1 MNVATADSGQRQAT
15 GTHGSQE
22 LADIFESFS
31 ITSKPWK
38 TDLSNLGMAWVGASL
53 SMCTGISLHV
63 YNSNSVLFTGHK
75 LVKNKHIR
83 FSFIM

>member
-38 TDLSNLGMAWVGASL
+38 TDLSNLGMALLVCVLELASMFIIAIVFYL
-53 SMCTGISLHV
+53 LVINLLKTSISDFHL
-63 YNSNSVLFTGHK
+63 LCKT
-75 LVKNKHIR
+75 L
-83 FSFIM
+83 

>member
-1 MNVATADSGQRQAT
+1 MNVATADSRQRQAR

-63 YNSNSVLFTGHK
+63 YNNVLLTGPK

>member
-1 MNVATADSGQRQAT
+1 MNVATADSGQRQAR

-38 TDLSNLGMAWVGASL
+38 TDLRNLGMAWVGASL
-53 SMCTGISLHV
+53 T
-63 YNSNSVLFTGHK
+63 
-75 LVKNKHIR
+75 
-83 FSFIM
+83 

>member
-1 MNVATADSGQRQAT
+1 MNVATADSGQRQAR
-15 GTHGSQE
+15 GTHRSQE

-53 SMCTGISLHV
+53 SMYTGIRLHV
-63 YNSNSVLFTGHK
+63 YNNVLLTGHK

>member
-1 MNVATADSGQRQAT
+1 MNVATADSGQRQT
-15 GTHGSQE
+15 RGTHGSQE

-63 YNSNSVLFTGHK
+63 YNNVLLTGPK